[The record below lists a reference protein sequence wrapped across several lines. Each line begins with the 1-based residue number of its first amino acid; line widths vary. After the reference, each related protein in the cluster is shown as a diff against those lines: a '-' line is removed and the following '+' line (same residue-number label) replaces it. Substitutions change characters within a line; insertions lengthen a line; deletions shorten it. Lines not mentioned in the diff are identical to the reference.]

1 MCKELG
7 ERLTNEEITEI
18 VRRACQDE
26 WGCLV
31 PFCVAQSM
39 DPLDPWDLGGWQDRV
54 LESFEFSR
62 KEHSYTTP
70 LVVSVSMFAVV

>member
-39 DPLDPWDLGGWQDRV
+39 DPLDPWDLGGCKTGF
-54 LESFEFSR
+54 LKALS
-62 KEHSYTTP
+62 
-70 LVVSVSMFAVV
+70 SVEKNTATLLLWL